1 MHSQINRTATTFVCT
16 GIEKLGTSHQQL
28 ENLATNCDM
37 QPDRGRILHRLKI
50 RIALPMQPEG
60 IKGSSQ
66 KTENKAR

>member
-50 RIALPMQPEG
+50 RIALQG
-60 IKGSSQ
+60 
-66 KTENKAR
+66 